1 MSKTTDE
8 TVEAEALA
16 DSSAGS
22 GSASRANALPMPA
35 YPAGKAASLTK
46 LTLTNFRNYSHLT
59 IELDSRPV
67 VLTGP
72 NGAGKTNLLEA
83 VSLLTPGRGMRRAR
97 VIDID
102 RAVPGVVN
110 PLPLPWAVT
119 ATLRQP
125 DGELV
130 DVATGRDADA
140 AIASG
145 TDRRLVRI
153 EGNDAPQNALAEV
166 MNVVWLTPQLD
177 QLFQEGQSARRKFF
191 DRLTYSFEP
200 SHASHVNAYEQAMR
214 ERNQLLQDRRHD
226 AAWYNALEQ
235 KMAEHAVVVAAYRLQ
250 AAERLNAVIASS
262 QRDFPK
268 ATIELHGVVEDMLQA
283 GITAVE
289 AEERYRAV
297 LAGAR
302 TEDGY
307 AGRTG
312 QGIHRT
318 ELLVFHQAK
327 GMEAAQCST
336 GEQKAVML
344 SIILAQAR
352 ARAIWGAATPILL
365 LDEVV
370 AHLDLRRRA
379 ELAEELLDIGVQAWL
394 TGTDAETFG
403 DLAAKAQFFSVSD
416 AIVRLQN

>member
-1 MSKTTDE
+1 MTKVSHGTA
-8 TVEAEALA
+8 EAEILA
-16 DSSAGS
+16 DSSARS
-22 GSASRANALPMPA
+22 ISASRASPA
-35 YPAGKAASLTK
+35 SVSLADKAASLQK
-46 LTLTNFRNYSHLT
+46 LTLTNFRNYSHLS
-59 IELDSRPV
+59 LSLSPQPV
-67 VLTGP
+67 VLTGA

-102 RAVPGVVN
+102 RAIPGVAN

-125 DGELV
+125 EGELV
-130 DVATGRDADA
+130 NVGTGRDAEA
-140 AIASG
+140 AATG

-153 EGNDAPQNALAEV
+153 EGNETPQNALAEV
-166 MNVVWLTPQLD
+166 LNVIWLTPQLD

-191 DRLTYSFEP
+191 DRLVYSFE
-200 SHASHVNAYEQAMR
+200 SDHASHVAAYEQAMR
-214 ERNQLLQDRRHD
+214 ERNQLLQDRRND
-226 AAWYNALEQ
+226 AAWFAALEQ
-235 KMAEHAVVVAAYRLQ
+235 RMAEHAVVVAAYRLQ
-250 AAERLNAVIASS
+250 TAERLNATIAQS
-262 QRDFPK
+262 QRSFPQ
-268 ATIELHGVVEDMLQA
+268 ATLELHGIVEAMLQTGMRA
-283 GITAVE
+283 ME
-289 AEERYRAV
+289 AEERFRDV
-297 LAGAR
+297 LAHSR
-302 TEDGY
+302 IEDGY

-318 ELLVFHQAK
+318 EWLVFHQAK

-352 ARAIWGAATPILL
+352 ARALWGASAPILL

-370 AHLDLRRRA
+370 AHLDLKRRA
-379 ELAEELLDIGVQAWL
+379 ELAEEILDIGVQAWL

-403 DLAAKAQFFSVSD
+403 HLAAKAQFFSVSD
-416 AIVRLQN
+416 AIVQLQN

>member
-1 MSKTTDE
+1 MSKTTNG

-16 DSSAGS
+16 DLSACS
-22 GSASRANALPMPA
+22 DSASRANPSLASR
-35 YPAGKAASLTK
+35 AASLQK
-46 LTLTNFRNYSHLT
+46 LTLTNFRNYSHISIPLT
-59 IELDSRPV
+59 AQPV
-67 VLTGP
+67 VLTGA

-102 RAVPGVVN
+102 RAVPGVAN

-125 DGELV
+125 DGELT
-130 DVATGRDADA
+130 DVGTGRDADA
-140 AIASG
+140 AIAG

-153 EGNDAPQNALAEV
+153 DGNEAPQAALADV
-166 MNVVWLTPQLD
+166 LSVIWLTPQLD

-191 DRLTYSFEP
+191 DRLTYSFE
-200 SHASHVNAYEQAMR
+200 SDHARHVSSYEQAMR

-250 AAERLNAVIASS
+250 TAERLNAVIAQSR
-262 QRDFPK
+262 RDFPK
-268 ATIELHGVVEDMLQA
+268 ATLELHGVVEDMLQA
-283 GITAVE
+283 GIAAVE
-289 AEERYRAV
+289 AEERFRGI
-297 LAGAR
+297 LAASR
-302 TEDGY
+302 VEDGY

-312 QGIHRT
+312 QGIHRS

-352 ARAIWGAATPILL
+352 ARALWGSAAPILL

-370 AHLDLRRRA
+370 AHLDLKRRA
-379 ELAEELLDIGVQAWL
+379 ELAEEILDIGVQAWL

-403 DLAAKAQFFSVSD
+403 HLAAKAQFFSVSD
-416 AIVRLQN
+416 AIVQLQN

>member
-1 MSKTTDE
+1 MTKTSHE
-8 TVEAEALA
+8 TVEVGALA
-16 DSSAGS
+16 DSSARS
-22 GSASRANALPMPA
+22 GPASRASQSL
-35 YPAGKAASLTK
+35 AGKAASLQT
-46 LTLTNFRNYSHLT
+46 LTLTNFRNYSHLSLSLT
-59 IELDSRPV
+59 PQPV
-67 VLTGP
+67 VLTGA

-97 VIDID
+97 VIDMD
-102 RAVPGVVN
+102 RAVPGVTN

-119 ATLRQP
+119 AVLRQP
-125 DGELV
+125 DGEQV
-130 DVATGRDADA
+130 HVGTGRDAEA
-140 AIASG
+140 AAAG

-153 EGNDAPQNALAEV
+153 EGNEAPQAALADV
-166 MNVVWLTPQLD
+166 LNVIWLTPQLD

-191 DRLTYSFEP
+191 DRLVYGFE
-200 SHASHVNAYEQAMR
+200 SGHASHVAAYEQAMR
-214 ERNQLLQDRRHD
+214 ERNQLLQDRRND
-226 AAWYNALEQ
+226 AAWFAALEQ

-250 AAERLNAVIASS
+250 TAERLNATIAQS
-262 QRDFPK
+262 QRDFPQ
-268 ATIELHGVVEDMLQA
+268 ATLELHGVVEALLQTGMA
-283 GITAVE
+283 AVE
-289 AEERYRAV
+289 AEERFRDMLV
-297 LAGAR
+297 KSR
-302 TEDGY
+302 VEDGY

-312 QGIHRT
+312 QGTHRT

-352 ARAIWGAATPILL
+352 ARALWGASAPILL

-370 AHLDLRRRA
+370 AHLDLKRRA
-379 ELAEELLDIGVQAWL
+379 ELAEEILDIGVQAWL

-403 DLAAKAQFFSVSD
+403 HLASKAQFFSVSD

>member
-1 MSKTTDE
+1 MASHNG
-8 TVEAEALA
+8 TVEAAELA

-22 GSASRANALPMPA
+22 AAASRTSL
-35 YPAGKAASLTK
+35 AGRAASLQK

-59 IELDSRPV
+59 IDLDARPV
-67 VLTGP
+67 VLTGA

-102 RAVPGVVN
+102 RAVPGVAN
-110 PLPLPWAVT
+110 ALPLPWAVT

-130 DVATGRDADA
+130 DVGTGRDADA
-140 AIASG
+140 AIAG

-153 EGNDAPQNALAEV
+153 DGNDAPQNALADV
-166 MNVVWLTPQLD
+166 LSVIWLTPQLD

-191 DRLTYSFEP
+191 DRLTYSFE
-200 SHASHVNAYEQAMR
+200 SGHASHVNAYEQAMR

-250 AAERLNAVIASS
+250 TAERLNTVIASS
-262 QRDFPK
+262 PRDFPK
-268 ATIELHGVVEDMLQA
+268 ATIELHGVVEDLLQA
-283 GITAVE
+283 GLSAVQ
-289 AEERYRAV
+289 AEERFRDV
-297 LAGAR
+297 LAASR
-302 TEDGY
+302 VEDGY

-318 ELLVFHQAK
+318 ELLVFHQLK

-352 ARAIWGAATPILL
+352 ARAMWGASAPILL

-370 AHLDLRRRA
+370 AHLDLKRRA
-379 ELAEELLDIGVQAWL
+379 ELADELLDIGVQAWL

-403 DLAAKAQFFSVSD
+403 HLASKAQFFSVSD
-416 AIVRLQN
+416 AIVQLQN